1 MEKMRVRVT
10 LTEGALGTSP
20 SNENL
25 YLDYIA
31 SKAPDTESVVEE
43 LSAVGNYKEETAED
57 LKNPTIYPRTDDGK
71 PMFWNYQ
78 IRGFF
83 KEACSML
90 SRAGGK
96 DENGKKKAVNE
107 SSKLKA
113 FKKNIDGLI
122 FVTPRQIPI
131 ITGEPISYCQRS
143 LRAETMQG
151 PRTTL
156 AMSEEVSAGSH
167 FDFTIL
173 FPDGSGKV
181 IREWLDYGYLH
192 GLGQWRNSGKGTF
205 TWEELDD
212 AGEVIPGSGN
222 GSLSEDEALLR
233 VAI

>member
-1 MEKMRVRVT
+1 MEKMHVCLT
-10 LTEGALGTSP
+10 LTEGALGTLP
-20 SNENL
+20 SNENI

-31 SKAPDTESVVEE
+31 TKAPDEQAVQEE
-43 LSAVGNYKEETAED
+43 VAGLPSDEKGVTVFA
-57 LKNPTIYPRTDDGK
+57 RTDEGQ
-71 PMFWNYQ
+71 PMLWDYQ
-78 IRGFF
+78 MRGFF

-90 SRAGGK
+90 SRAAGK
-96 DENGKKKAVNE
+96 DENGKKKAVNK
-107 SSKLKA
+107 SSAMKA

-122 FVTPRQIPI
+122 FVKPRQIPI
-131 ITGEPISYCQRS
+131 ETPSPIGYCQRS

-156 AMSEEVSAGSH
+156 AMSEEISKGAKLK
-167 FDFTIL
+167 FTVL
-173 FPDGSGKV
+173 CPNADMMATV
-181 IREWLDYGYLH
+181 REWLDYGYLH

-222 GSLSEDEALLR
+222 GSLSEEDALMR